1 MGLALQVFGVAW
13 GFGVSDGASGFGSVS
28 PTSSGITTYSGCRQP
43 SLHAK
48 RKVFQVWG
56 FWSRLHGSSAPP
68 TLRTSRPVLRA
79 KAPPLTKS

>member
-56 FWSRLHGSSAPP
+56 FWIGSMDPRLPQPCARAGLSCGQ
-68 TLRTSRPVLRA
+68 RPH
-79 KAPPLTKS
+79 P